1 MNVKSIS
8 ESHNTQQQSEE
19 TYKIFTVTV
28 ISGKGGVGKTSI
40 TSSLAYVLAQQNRQ
54 IIVADADVDAPNLAI
69 LFTPENSYNNIEHSE
84 ILEKSRETHKQTVQT
99 SEKAEF
105 IPEKCT
111 HCKQCIDQ
119 EFCSFDALSWDENKK
134 IPIIDVVACEG
145 CKACQLLCPSHS
157 FQINPVNSGTITTIM
172 TDYGF
177 PLISGETILGSQ
189 TSGKMVTELRK
200 IAEVQAKQENRDFLL
215 MDGPPGIGCPV
226 LAAITGVDFIV
237 FVTEP
242 TTAALHDIN
251 RAISIVKS
259 FNIPFGIIINKKDM
273 NLEMYSELTAF
284 FKQKGYEILGSF
296 PINSRWP
303 YAIVSQEPIAKF
315 LEDQEILQ
323 EFEAIAE
330 KLWNKRENCKEI
342 IEN

>member
-8 ESHNTQQQSEE
+8 ESHNTQQQSEK
-19 TYKIFTVTV
+19 TTKIFTVTV

-40 TSSLAYVLAQQNRQ
+40 TSSLAYVLAQQNRE

-69 LFTPENSYNNIEHSE
+69 LFTPENSYHSIEHNKIS
-84 ILEKSRETHKQTVQT
+84 EKSRESHKQTVQT
-99 SEKAEF
+99 SEKAKF

-119 EFCSFDALSWDENKK
+119 DFCSFDALAWDESKK
-134 IPIIDVVACEG
+134 IPVIDVVACEG
-145 CKACQLLCPSHS
+145 CKACQLLCPSHA

-200 IAEVQAKQENRDFLL
+200 ISEIQAKQENRDFLL
-215 MDGPPGIGCPV
+215 IDGPPGIGCPV

-273 NLEMYSELTAF
+273 NLEMYSELTVF
-284 FKQKGYEILGSF
+284 FSQKGYEILGSF

-315 LEDQEILQ
+315 LENPEILQ
-323 EFEAIAE
+323 EFEKIAE
-330 KLWNKRENCKEI
+330 KIWKKRELAMKQ
-342 IEN
+342 